1 MSTDAIRKV
10 VSAYFAATRAMNMEA
25 WVDTFADNA
34 ISHDPVGGPPLEG
47 HDSLRQF
54 FQGITQAFETV
65 GLIEDKVFISG
76 NGAAVMWTGRGV
88 GKNGREVTFE
98 GIDVFEVNAE
108 GKIQKLWAYWDPAA
122 MMAQLQS

>member
-1 MSTDAIRKV
+1 MSTDVIRKV
-10 VSAYFAATRAMNMEA
+10 VGDYFAATREMNIEA
-25 WVDTFADNA
+25 WIATFADNA
-34 ISHDPVGGPPLEG
+34 TSYDPVGGPRFEG

-65 GLIEDKVFISG
+65 GLTEDKVFISG

-98 GIDVFEVNAE
+98 GIDVFEINEE